1 MSSEPAR
8 LFSGM
13 IDLHGH
19 LLPGIDDGAKTMEQ
33 ALSMARIAVR
43 SGIAVSLLTPHHLN
57 GVYENPAEKVRQ
69 ETKRFRAEL
78 AREKIELDVL
88 PGAECHLVPELPRA
102 LADGKAMTVADRG
115 KAVLVELPV
124 HSIPMG
130 ATAILEDIMVLDLVP
145 VIVHPE
151 RNSALRRHPERLAEW
166 IDMGCLAQVTAQSC
180 TGAFGPDVEQAAR
193 HMVTQGL
200 IHFVASDAHR
210 DRRRIP
216 EIGPGREAINRWTS
230 PEVGRLLSEE
240 FPRALVSGRNPDT
253 ARLDDAIDHCMAH
266 RSIWTRLRRSFGA
279 FSSTRE

>member
-1 MSSEPAR
+1 MSNDPAR

-33 ALSMARIAVR
+33 ALTMARIAVR
-43 SGIAVSLLTPHHLN
+43 GGIAVSLLTPHHLN
-57 GVYENPAEKVRQ
+57 GVYTNPAERVREQ
-69 ETKRFRAEL
+69 TRQFRSEL
-78 AREKIELDVL
+78 ARERIELDVL

-102 LADGKAMTVADRG
+102 LADGTAMTVADRG

-124 HSIPMG
+124 HTIPMG
-130 ATAILEDIMVLDLVP
+130 ATSILEDIMVLDLVP

-151 RNSALRRHPERLAEW
+151 RNSALRRKPERLAEW

-180 TGAFGPDVEQAAR
+180 TGAFGTEVENAAH
-193 HMVTQGL
+193 HMIARGL

-216 EIGPGREAINRWTS
+216 AIAPGREVINRWTS

-240 FPRALVSGRNPDT
+240 FPRALVSGRMPDT
-253 ARLDDAIDHCMAH
+253 TRLEEALARCVGAKSLWNRIR
-266 RSIWTRLRRSFGA
+266 RSIRALN
-279 FSSTRE
+279 